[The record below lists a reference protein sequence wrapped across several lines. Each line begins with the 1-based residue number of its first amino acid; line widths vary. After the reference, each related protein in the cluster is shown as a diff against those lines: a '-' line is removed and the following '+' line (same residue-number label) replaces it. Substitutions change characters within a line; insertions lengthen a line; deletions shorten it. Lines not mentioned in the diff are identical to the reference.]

1 MALPRVLVLVLA
13 GGAGSRL
20 ELLTERRAKAAVPF
34 AGVYRLIDV
43 PLSNCQH
50 SQLADV
56 WVTTQFHPASLSK
69 HLANGRPWDL
79 DRTFGGLMTLAP
91 YRGDEREGW
100 HEGTADSVWR
110 NSELIREYDADALVV
125 LSADAV
131 YRLDYRAVVDAH
143 LESGAEVTMV
153 TTDVDIDDAGRYGV
167 VTLGEG
173 GRITDYA
180 YKPDEPA
187 GPTVANEVF
196 VMAPDAVLDR
206 LETLGRDVGE
216 EGLQDLGTHL
226 LPAVTQD
233 GGTRAYP
240 LEGYWRDLGTLEA
253 YWQAH
258 ADFLTDS
265 PPFDLDDPAWPMHS
279 RGGRHAAARIGP
291 GARVERSMV
300 SGGARVVGTVT
311 GSVLAPGVVVEAGA
325 TVTDAVLLPGV
336 RVCAGATVTRAV
348 LDDGVTVGPRATVGA
363 DGGDLALVGRQATVD
378 ADSSVPPGGRL
389 PEPEQGR

>member
-50 SQLADV
+50 SQLSDV

-125 LSADAV
+125 LSADAL
-131 YRLDYRAVVDAH
+131 YRLDYRDVVDAH
-143 LESGAEVTMV
+143 LGSCAEVTMV
-153 TTDVDIDDAGRYGV
+153 TTDVDIDEAGRYGV
-167 VTLGEG
+167 VTVDGD
-173 GRITDYA
+173 RVTDYA

-196 VMAPDAVLDR
+196 VMTPGAVLDR

-226 LPAVTQD
+226 LPSLTQD
-233 GGTRAYP
+233 GGVRAYP
-240 LEGYWRDLGTLEA
+240 LEGYWRDVGTLEA

-265 PPFDLDDPAWPMHS
+265 PPFDLDDPTWPMHS
-279 RGGRHAAARIGP
+279 RGGRHAAARIAA
-291 GARVERSMV
+291 GAEVERSMV
-300 SGGARVVGTVT
+300 SGGARVAGTVT

-363 DGGDLALVGRQATVD
+363 DGGELALVGRQASVD
-378 ADSSVPPGGRL
+378 ADTSVPPGGRS

>member
-34 AGVYRLIDV
+34 GGVYRLIDV

-50 SQLADV
+50 SGLADV

-143 LESGAEVTMV
+143 LGSGAEVTMV
-153 TTDVDIDDAGRYGV
+153 TTDVDIADAGRYGV
-167 VTLGEG
+167 VTVDGD
-173 GRITDYA
+173 RVTDYA

-196 VMAPDAVLDR
+196 VMTPGAVLDR

-226 LPAVTQD
+226 LPAVAQD
-233 GGTRAYP
+233 GGACAYP
-240 LEGYWRDLGTLEA
+240 LEGYWRDVGTVES

-258 ADFLTDS
+258 VDFLTDS

-291 GARVERSMV
+291 GAQVERSMV
-300 SGGARVVGTVT
+300 SGGARVAGTVT

-348 LDDGVTVGPRATVGA
+348 LDDGVTVGARATVGA
-363 DGGDLALVGRQATVD
+363 EGGDLALVGRQATLD
-378 ADSSVPPGGRL
+378 ADSSVPAGGRL